1 MLKYNVFILHN
12 NTYCVN
18 IKLII
23 PRIKNSCVRM
33 SLRCRDSL
41 ILTPDQKS
49 GPEPKIRTNAF
60 GMRFF
65 TISPNFTKFGKIM
78 KNHIFGIWRRF
89 RNSHRKLLVWKG
101 QKNATFAKNPN
112 NFLARRGDRVWSG
125 PTTGAGLN
133 PAV

>member
-1 MLKYNVFILHN
+1 
-12 NTYCVN
+12 
-18 IKLII
+18 
-23 PRIKNSCVRM
+23 M

-60 GMRFF
+60 GMHFFAQNRFSDENW
-65 TISPNFTKFGKIM
+65 IWGKKTHFRNLGRI
-78 KNHIFGIWRRF
+78 